1 MKYSIM
7 GFDQKTLLDIN
18 EQGHKIDVNDLL
30 ILRWLVD
37 FSHTDKMAKLSI
49 GSNTYYW
56 VSYQAVLNDLPLL
69 QIGRRMLAVR
79 LKKMVDAGIL
89 TSYLQKS
96 GGTFTMY
103 GFGKRFQSLISS
115 DNKEEQDSGN
125 KLSWGDNKFTSG
137 CQNIDSMG
145 DNELTT
151 GVPIDLHPKDSS
163 TKNYSTRNESNNTDS
178 FAKPKRNHAEYSE
191 LFERFW
197 KAYPKKVA
205 KGTAAKAFKKAKVD
219 ESLLQDI
226 LKALEWQ
233 RETKQ
238 WKAEGGQYI
247 PNPATYLNGRRWE
260 DEQEEKP
267 NGTND
272 ISGTCE
278 YKLDVLRL

>member
-18 EQGHKIDVNDLL
+18 KQGHKIDVNDLL

-37 FSHTDKMAKLSI
+37 FSHTDKMANLSI
-49 GSNTYYW
+49 GSNAYYW

-69 QIGRRMLAVR
+69 KIGRRMLAVR

-115 DNKEEQDSGN
+115 DNKEEQDRVN
-125 KLSWGDNKFTSG
+125 KLSLGDNKFTAG

-178 FAKPKRNHAEYSE
+178 FDKPKRSRAEYSE

-205 KGTAAKAFKKAKVD
+205 KSTAAKAFKKAKVD

-260 DEQEEKP
+260 DEQEEQP

-272 ISGTCE
+272 ISGACE